1 MMAINI
7 QKVKLFLYDKLV
19 EAALYY
25 GVFPEVEG
33 GLLPKNPKDLRLR
46 CVFRNFEIAPASDS
60 ENTLSGTVLAEV
72 LYKPGKFEAADFL
85 IDQIIKVFS
94 PGNGEIQN
102 KAYRILTSSATLLE
116 QKTEKNDIRA
126 GVKLEITVWG
136 VHEH

>member
-1 MMAINI
+1 MAINL

-33 GLLPKNPKDLRLR
+33 GLLPQSQKDLRLR
-46 CVFRNFEIAPASDS
+46 CAFRNFEIAPASDS
-60 ENTLSGTVLAEV
+60 ENILSGTVTAEV
-72 LYKPGKFEAADFL
+72 LYMPGKFEAADFL
-85 IDQIIKVFS
+85 MDQIIKVFS
-94 PGNGEIQN
+94 PGSGEIQN
-102 KAYRILTSSATLLE
+102 KNCRILTSSATLLE
-116 QKTEKNDIRA
+116 QKPEGKYIRA

>member
-1 MMAINI
+1 MAIDI

-33 GLLPKNPKDLRLR
+33 GLLPQNPKDLRLR
-46 CVFRNFEIAPASDS
+46 CSFRNFEIAPASDS
-60 ENTLSGTVLAEV
+60 ENILSGTVTAEV
-72 LYKPGKFEAADFL
+72 LYMPGKFEAADFL
-85 IDQIIKVFS
+85 MDQIIKVFS
-94 PGNGEIQN
+94 SGSGEIQN
-102 KAYRILTSSATLLE
+102 KNCRILTSSATLLE
-116 QKTEKNDIRA
+116 QKPEGKYIRA